1 MSNDKKED
9 EPLME
14 GRFAVDLAELRPV
27 DQIFPEAHRP
37 VAMALGLC
45 ASPPF
50 GCGQKVTGFNDAIS
64 EKEYRITSLCQS
76 CQDRI
81 YSEMAEEEDESEFG
95 PYGPGGEA

>member
-1 MSNDKKED
+1 MTDKKDED
-9 EPLME
+9 TLME
-14 GRFAVDLAELRPV
+14 GSFSVNMAELRPV
-27 DQIFPEAHRP
+27 DKIFPDAHRP
-37 VAMALGLC
+37 VALAMGLC

-81 YSEMAEEEDESEFG
+81 YSEMAEDEEVAEFG
-95 PYGPGGEA
+95 PLGPGGEA